1 MYPVSC
7 VLYPKFCIPY
17 PMLCILY
24 HVSYILY
31 LCILYLCILYLCILY
46 LCILYPISCI
56 SVSCITVSLYPCILY
71 PVAYILYPFI
81 LYPESLYPCIL
92 FPVSLYPVSCIPVS
106 QYSCNH
112 VSLIPLFLYTV
123 SPYPCILYLCILY
136 PCIPVSCIPVSSCIR
151 YCLQPEEN
159 WKKIKD
165 KVLRKHQ
172 QIKNQQNFIFLSWT
186 LQKQRWDTR
195 YILQIVHCTMC
206 KLYSKTIFRAIF
218 PCVQCTLYILKQM
231 LKSLRNQQYNLK
243 SWQTFLL
250 VSNLKSAAGNIKG
263 FPVATINIVSSLKGE
278 KTKLKF

>member
-1 MYPVSC
+1 M
-7 VLYPKFCIPY
+7 FCIPY

-24 HVSYILY
+24 HLSYILY
-31 LCILYLCILYLCILY
+31 F
-46 LCILYPISCI
+46 CILYPCI
-56 SVSCITVSLYPCILY
+56 PVSLIPVFCILYPCILY
-71 PVAYILYPFI
+71 PRIPVF
-81 LYPESLYPCIL
+81 CIL
-92 FPVSLYPVSCIPVS
+92 VFCIPVFCIPVS
-106 QYSCNH
+106 
-112 VSLIPLFLYTV
+112 
-123 SPYPCILYLCILY
+123 LY
-136 PCIPVSCIPVSSCIR
+136 PCIPVSCIPVSNCIR

-195 YILQIVHCTMC
+195 YILQIVHCTNCTIC
-206 KLYSKTIFRAIF
+206 KLYSKTIFRAFF
-218 PCVQCTLYILKQM
+218 PCIQCTMYILKQM

-250 VSNLKSAAGNIKG
+250 VSNLKSAEGNIKG
-263 FPVATINIVSSLKGE
+263 FLVPTINIVSSLKGE